1 MGGAINRV
9 GNVSGN
15 RRLVV
20 SYDSIMIKTLRLLM
34 ATSTVLMVSC
44 GGSSNATESTFVAPV
59 EQVIVDTSLVVTSS
73 TSSTSTTIDLAPTAT
88 SDAQYWSDLPNGPWY
103 PSRLGDQ
110 CKQAML
116 KEFVD
121 IKIGATDALSDA
133 LDGAYAIG
141 VVTSRQERN
150 YIPTDG
156 GLGIHDGEIQIE
168 VYVICGKAGS
178 QNSPYPDITPGG
190 MSTIYSYGGDSMV
203 IGNAEENDVVG
214 YFQDSYGY
222 GWFLLGKPNTFGE
235 IEEAVRKASKRV
247 GG

>member
-1 MGGAINRV
+1 MT
-9 GNVSGN
+9 
-15 RRLVV
+15 
-20 SYDSIMIKTLRLLM
+20 KTLRLLI

-59 EQVIVDTSLVVTSS
+59 EQNIVNTSLVETTS
-73 TSSTSTTIDLAPTAT
+73 TSTFVAPVEQNIVNTSLVETTSTSTTSTTIDLAATAT
-88 SDAQYWSDLPNGPWY
+88 PEAQYWSDLPNGPWY
-103 PSRLGDQ
+103 SSRLGDQ

-150 YIPTDG
+150 YVPTDG

-178 QNSPYPDITPGG
+178 QNSPYPAITPGG

-203 IGNAEENDVVG
+203 IGNTQRNDVVG
-214 YFQDSYGY
+214 YFSDSYGY
-222 GWFLLGKPNTFGE
+222 GWYLQGKPNAWFE
-235 IEEAVRKASKRV
+235 IDEAVRKASKRV